1 MACFLAH
8 MLDSWRM
15 RSRILTILLC
25 SGFLMAQ
32 SANDDKIYDA
42 GKDGVT
48 RPVPV
53 NTPAPPMPNSLKYA
67 DQKRG
72 EHLHQQVV
80 VKGVVTKD
88 GHFRD
93 LSIQESA
100 GKDREDAD
108 SAALRTLKGWKFKP
122 CKLEGKPVNCR
133 MVVEVAFNMY

>member
-1 MACFLAH
+1 
-8 MLDSWRM
+8 M
-15 RSRILTILLC
+15 RSHILIILLC
-25 SGFLMAQ
+25 SNFLMAQ
-32 SANDDKIYDA
+32 SASDEKVYDA
-42 GKDGVT
+42 GKDGVV

-53 NTPAPPMPNSLKYA
+53 NTPTPEMPESLRSA
-67 DQKRG
+67 ALKRG

-93 LSIQESA
+93 LNIQESA
-100 GKDREDAD
+100 GKDAD